1 MIRFLT
7 PIKVLLF
14 TALMTPLGLMVFDGL
29 QNNLTADPIE
39 ELTHRTGIWALR
51 FLCITL
57 LMTPLKVI
65 TGSFVFIRVRRM
77 LGLFTFFYT
86 SLHLIIY
93 VWLDLG
99 LDWAH
104 FLEDIIE
111 RTFITVGMLA
121 WLLMLPMAITS
132 NKRMLRKLGKSWKR
146 IHQAIYLVILLGCL
160 HFIWLVKSDITEPLI
175 YTGIGLLLLLFRVAH
190 HYHVKRAAKNRPPTV
205 GTANQRPPHQ
215 EKTG

>member
-1 MIRFLT
+1 MIRYLT

-14 TALMTPLGLMVFDGL
+14 MALLIPLGLIVFDGF

-51 FLCITL
+51 ILLITL
-57 LMTPLKVI
+57 SMTPLKAI

-77 LGLFTFFYT
+77 LGLFAFFYT

-121 WLLMLPMAITS
+121 WILMLPMAITS
-132 NKRMLRKLGKSWKR
+132 NSRMVRKLGQSWKR
-146 IHQAIYLVILLGCL
+146 LHQVIYLVICLSCL

-175 YTGIGLLLLLFRVAH
+175 YTGIGLSLLLFRIAH
-190 HYHVKRAAKNRPPTV
+190 HYYGKRPP
-205 GTANQRPPHQ
+205 NQRPRNQ
-215 EKTG
+215 KKTG